1 MYVKILQTC
10 ALIQFFDQL
19 LMTTA
24 DEGAKEL
31 LLRLVPWC
39 KRVEGLAR
47 GGVYRPSRQVMVEI
61 QTNKQTTLQTKKK
74 KTKKQKTNNQTYK
87 QINIQKT

>member
-47 GGVYRPSRQVMVEI
+47 GGVYCASRQVMVEI
-61 QTNKQTTLQTKKK
+61 QTNKQTS
-74 KTKKQKTNNQTYK
+74 
-87 QINIQKT
+87 